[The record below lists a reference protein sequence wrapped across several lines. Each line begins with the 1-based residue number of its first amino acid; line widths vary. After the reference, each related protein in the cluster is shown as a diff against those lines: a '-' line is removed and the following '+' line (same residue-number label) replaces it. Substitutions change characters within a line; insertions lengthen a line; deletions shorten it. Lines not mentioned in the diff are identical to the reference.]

1 MGMGSRR
8 TEMRSNNW
16 TRDSDRIE
24 RTVRWIGEFGLA
36 RPGGSHSG
44 GGHMEQS
51 GPQGRV
57 ATGPRPAGV
66 KGRSA
71 RGLEREMPEQ
81 HKGNV

>member
-1 MGMGSRR
+1 MLL
-8 TEMRSNNW
+8 
-16 TRDSDRIE
+16 E
-24 RTVRWIGEFGLA
+24 R
-36 RPGGSHSG
+36 
-44 GGHMEQS
+44 S

-57 ATGPRPAGV
+57 ATGPGPAGGV